1 MSSGMVRR
9 FGMVLALATAAAT
22 AVACGAPAEDEVDN
36 GEDAV
41 TQEANFYGNDRV
53 AAVLKGHSEL
63 IPATFDAFEKT
74 FGVGRSCARKDS
86 KEIFVVEESQTRLA
100 GVKELHELTQTK
112 LMPRAVIS
120 GCNTGDLSDP
130 TTVKNSY
137 GLFAALISDPDM
149 HDTNKGD
156 TMRMWPLEVI
166 ALDSVT
172 GLYNFYVFEPA
183 VFPSDPWS
191 VLPEGTPGR
200 VTRVYRTKETRAD
213 RAGFGD
219 FNVFEKRLQKGK
231 AVTAEAQPI
240 GGGNRCFNCHVNG
253 APLMNEMQDPWT
265 NWVSFKNALP
275 SAQMSGP
282 TQQLVSQA
290 VPNASLGTS
299 GLANDLEPI
308 MRAAIQNYVFG
319 STKTNGWANATIAGT
334 QPGGIGRML
343 ESVFCETEL
352 NYASASQSLPL
363 ELFVDKDAAGP
374 SSITPP
380 PSFGDDKT
388 PFELPV
394 RSARDKETESWLIQK
409 KFLSAPTAMAVRL
422 LDDEN
427 DIFSAARCS
436 LLPEITKDLGTDPT
450 KVDERIRTVLTS
462 KLDALPFKTTQPK
475 RAAYIKSLL
484 TVGIRR
490 ETAQREYLDELTTRF
505 NAADKTDR
513 AVKVKERFRKAR
525 ARDKFN
531 TRSSPLPVL
540 ESTH

>member
-1 MSSGMVRR
+1 M
-9 FGMVLALATAAAT
+9 
-22 AVACGAPAEDEVDN
+22 
-36 GEDAV
+36 
-41 TQEANFYGNDRV
+41 
-53 AAVLKGHSEL
+53 
-63 IPATFDAFEKT
+63 
-74 FGVGRSCARKDS
+74 
-86 KEIFVVEESQTRLA
+86 
-100 GVKELHELTQTK
+100 K
-112 LMPRAVIS
+112 L
-120 GCNTGDLSDP
+120 
-130 TTVKNSY
+130 NSY
-137 GLFAALISDPDM
+137 SGWNQCS
-149 HDTNKGD
+149 GY
-156 TMRMWPLEVI
+156 
-166 ALDSVT
+166 
-172 GLYNFYVFEPA
+172 GQ
-183 VFPSDPWS
+183 
-191 VLPEGTPGR
+191 
-200 VTRVYRTKETRAD
+200 
-213 RAGFGD
+213 

-265 NWVSFKNALP
+265 NWVSFKNTLP
-275 SAQMSGP
+275 PAPMSGT

-290 VPNASLGTS
+290 VPNASTGTS

-334 QPGGIGRML
+334 QPGGISRML

-352 NYASASQSLPL
+352 NYVSASQSLPL

-388 PFELPV
+388 PFQLPV

-427 DIFSAARCS
+427 DIFSPARCN
-436 LLPEITKDLGTDPT
+436 LLPAITKDLGTDPS
-450 KVDERIRTVLTS
+450 KVDQRIRTVLTS
-462 KLDALPFKTTQPK
+462 KLDALAFKTTQPK
-475 RAAYIKSLL
+475 RAAYLKSLL

-490 ETAQREYLDELTTRF
+490 EVAQREYLDELSARF
-505 NAADKTDR
+505 NAAPKTDQ

-531 TRSSPLPVL
+531 TRSTPLPIIDAAR
-540 ESTH
+540 

>member
-1 MSSGMVRR
+1 MSSLGKRL
-9 FGMVLALATAAAT
+9 GLALALATAAAT
-22 AVACGAPAEDEVDN
+22 AVACGGPVDED
-36 GEDAV
+36 GESGG
-41 TQEANFYGNDRV
+41 EAISGDDSTFYGNDRV
-53 AAVLKGHSEL
+53 GAILKGHPEL
-63 IPATFDAFEKT
+63 IPASFDQYEKV
-74 FGVGRSCARKDS
+74 FKVGRECARKDS

-100 GVKELHELTQTK
+100 GPRELHEVTQTK

-137 GLFAALISDPDM
+137 GLFAALISDPNMNDSP
-149 HDTNKGD
+149 KGD

-166 ALDSVT
+166 ALDNTT

-183 VFPSDPWS
+183 EFPNDPEG
-191 VLPEGTPGR
+191 VLPEGTKGR
-200 VTRVYRTKETRAD
+200 VTRVYRSIETRKD
-213 RAGFGD
+213 KAGFGQ
-219 FNVFEKRLQKGK
+219 FNVFEKRLEAGK

-265 NWVSFKNALP
+265 NWVSFKKTLP

-282 TQQLVSQA
+282 TQKLVSEA
-290 VPNASLGTS
+290 VPNASVGTS
-299 GLANDLEPI
+299 SLANDLEPI
-308 MRAAIQNYVFG
+308 MRSAIQNYVFG
-319 STKTNGWANATIAGT
+319 TTRTNGWANTTLAGGL
-334 QPGGIGRML
+334 PGGISHML

-388 PFELPV
+388 PFQLPI
-394 RSARDKETESWLIQK
+394 RSTRDKETESWLIQK

-427 DIFSAARCS
+427 DIFSPARCN
-436 LLPEITKDLGTDPT
+436 LLPEITKDLGNDPS
-450 KVDERIRTVLTS
+450 KVDEKIRTVLTA
-462 KLDALPFKTTQPK
+462 KLASLPFATTQPK

-490 ETAQREYLDELTTRF
+490 EVAQREYLDELTKRF
-505 NAADKTDR
+505 EAAPKTDA
-513 AVKVKERFRKAR
+513 AVKVKEKFRKAR
-525 ARDKFN
+525 AREKFN
-531 TRSSPLPVL
+531 TRSTPLPIL
-540 ESTH
+540 DAK

>member
-1 MSSGMVRR
+1 
-9 FGMVLALATAAAT
+9 
-22 AVACGAPAEDEVDN
+22 
-36 GEDAV
+36 
-41 TQEANFYGNDRV
+41 
-53 AAVLKGHSEL
+53 
-63 IPATFDAFEKT
+63 
-74 FGVGRSCARKDS
+74 
-86 KEIFVVEESQTRLA
+86 
-100 GVKELHELTQTK
+100 VKELHEVTHTK
-112 LMPRAVIS
+112 LMPRAVVA

-183 VFPSDPWS
+183 TSPSDPWA
-191 VLPEGTPGR
+191 VLPPSTPGR
-200 VTRVYRTKETRAD
+200 VTRVYRTTEKREGK
-213 RAGFGD
+213 AGFGE

-265 NWVSFKNALP
+265 NWVSFKNTLP
-275 SAQMSGP
+275 AAQMSGP
-282 TQQLVSQA
+282 TLELVTQA
-290 VPNASLGTS
+290 VPNATAGTS

-308 MRAAIQNYVFG
+308 MRGAIQNYVFG

-334 QPGGIGRML
+334 EPGGIRHML

-388 PFELPV
+388 PFEFPI

-409 KFLSAPTAMAVRL
+409 KFLSAAAAMAVRL
-422 LDDEN
+422 FDDEN
-427 DIFSAARCS
+427 DIFSPARCN
-436 LLPEITKDLGTDPT
+436 LLPEITKDLGSSPAE
-450 KVDERIRTVLTS
+450 VDERIRTVLTA

-475 RAAYIKSLL
+475 RAAYLKSLL

-490 ETAQREYLDELTTRF
+490 EVAQREYLEELTARF
-505 NAADKTDR
+505 NAAPKTDQ
-513 AVKVKERFRKAR
+513 AVRVKERFRKAR

-531 TRSSPLPVL
+531 TRSSPLPIL